1 MLKTLKKIACY
12 IMLIYGI
19 REVSNDEFFS
29 SKKCFFKCNSITM
42 KKLPFLT
49 SYFAPSQKCTHIG
62 MLYTVDLLDLPVR
75 SMKNS
80 IFFKNTHGKAE
91 H

>member
-1 MLKTLKKIACY
+1 
-12 IMLIYGI
+12 
-19 REVSNDEFFS
+19 
-29 SKKCFFKCNSITM
+29 M
-42 KKLPFLT
+42 KKLPFWA
-49 SYFAPSQKCTHIG
+49 SYFAPSKKCTHIG
-62 MLYTVDLLDLPVR
+62 MLYTVSFLDLPFR